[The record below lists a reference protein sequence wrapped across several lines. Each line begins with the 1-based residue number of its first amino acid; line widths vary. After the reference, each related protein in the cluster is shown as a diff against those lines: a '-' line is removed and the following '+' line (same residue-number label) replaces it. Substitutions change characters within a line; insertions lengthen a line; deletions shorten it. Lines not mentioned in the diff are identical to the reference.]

1 MSRQAVAGSAQAQVN
16 PYWWMPFTPNRDFL
30 SDPKLVTRAEGVYYT
45 GVDGGRILDGASGLF
60 NVSAGHGR
68 RPIADAV
75 RDQLLELDFTPTFLR
90 AQPRPFELA
99 RRIARLTP
107 PGLDR
112 VFFTN
117 SGSEA
122 VDSAM
127 KIVLAYHRARGEGQ
141 RQMFVS
147 RERAYHG
154 VGFGSG
160 SLSGMVNNRRAF
172 GPGLG
177 GVVHLRHTHLEAN
190 RFTRGQPAAG
200 AELAEDLER
209 VVALHGA
216 ETIAAVV
223 LEPIA
228 GSTGCLVP
236 PQGYLQ
242 RIREL
247 CDRHGLL
254 LVFDEVITGL
264 GRTGKPFAAQSFGVT
279 PDLITMAKAITNGTQ
294 PMGAVAVRRDLCET
308 VLAAQPNPHAP
319 EFFHGYTCSAHPA
332 AVAAALATLDLFAE
346 EDLFAQA
353 EALSGYFL
361 DAVWSLADLAIVTDI
376 RGYGMLAGFDV
387 AADRVPGDR
396 GYELQKRLFE
406 AGLHIKTTGDS
417 GLLAPAFTSTR
428 AQIDALVDTVRKVL
442 LTF

>member
-1 MSRQAVAGSAQAQVN
+1 MSRQAVAGAAQAQVN

-90 AQPRPFELA
+90 AQPRAFELA

-160 SLSGMVNNRRAF
+160 SAINAGRPAGRQSGRRSC
-172 GPGLG
+172 PDGL
-177 GVVHLRHTHLEAN
+177 R
-190 RFTRGQPAAG
+190 
-200 AELAEDLER
+200 
-209 VVALHGA
+209 
-216 ETIAAVV
+216 
-223 LEPIA
+223 
-228 GSTGCLVP
+228 
-236 PQGYLQ
+236 
-242 RIREL
+242 
-247 CDRHGLL
+247 
-254 LVFDEVITGL
+254 
-264 GRTGKPFAAQSFGVT
+264 
-279 PDLITMAKAITNGTQ
+279 
-294 PMGAVAVRRDLCET
+294 
-308 VLAAQPNPHAP
+308 
-319 EFFHGYTCSAHPA
+319 
-332 AVAAALATLDLFAE
+332 
-346 EDLFAQA
+346 
-353 EALSGYFL
+353 
-361 DAVWSLADLAIVTDI
+361 
-376 RGYGMLAGFDV
+376 
-387 AADRVPGDR
+387 
-396 GYELQKRLFE
+396 
-406 AGLHIKTTGDS
+406 
-417 GLLAPAFTSTR
+417 
-428 AQIDALVDTVRKVL
+428 
-442 LTF
+442 